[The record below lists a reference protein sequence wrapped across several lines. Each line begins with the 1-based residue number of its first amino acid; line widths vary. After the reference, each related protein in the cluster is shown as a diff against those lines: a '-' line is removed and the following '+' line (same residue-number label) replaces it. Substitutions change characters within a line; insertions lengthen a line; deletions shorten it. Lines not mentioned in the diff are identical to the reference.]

1 MAIDAPGQ
9 MSGGPPLSQ
18 AWGYG
23 VVLGIGALF
32 ALGMVSGYILY
43 LLLGICILTIA
54 GCDNLGSQALQ
65 PRTSNLGNVQHCR

>member
-9 MSGGPPLSQ
+9 MSGGPPLSK

-32 ALGMVSGYILY
+32 ALGMVRI
-43 LLLGICILTIA
+43 
-54 GCDNLGSQALQ
+54 GSVII
-65 PRTSNLGNVQHCR
+65 PEVT